1 LLEAE
6 KGDYRNALESYK
18 KYHQFSDSIAKAKR
32 TTEIARMRNWHEL
45 EQKDNENILL
55 QEERQKQHRLITIL
69 AGTLVLLLALLSLSV
84 YFYRQS
90 IAKNRELKELHTVK
104 DKLFSVIAHDLR
116 SPMGSLMSMLKLA
129 DNNMLDTGTQAQLL
143 RDISMRVD
151 DTHGLLDNLLRWSKS
166 QMQGIAPAPAYF
178 DAQNEIQT
186 LMISLQNI
194 ASAKQITLNNRIGN
208 QEVYAD
214 RDMFAVVVR
223 NLITNAIKYTS
234 DGGNVTLNSELSG
247 NMLVISVKDAGTG
260 MTQEIQ
266 NSLFKL
272 TETKSQRG
280 TRNESGAGL
289 GLVLCADF
297 VKANGGSIWFASTQG
312 EGSTFYFN
320 IPVKGN

>member
-1 LLEAE
+1 
-6 KGDYRNALESYK
+6 
-18 KYHQFSDSIAKAKR
+18 
-32 TTEIARMRNWHEL
+32 
-45 EQKDNENILL
+45 
-55 QEERQKQHRLITIL
+55 
-69 AGTLVLLLALLSLSV
+69 
-84 YFYRQS
+84 
-90 IAKNRELKELHTVK
+90 
-104 DKLFSVIAHDLR
+104 
-116 SPMGSLMSMLKLA
+116 
-129 DNNMLDTGTQAQLL
+129 
-143 RDISMRVD
+143 
-151 DTHGLLDNLLRWSKS
+151 
-166 QMQGIAPAPAYF
+166 
-178 DAQNEIQT
+178 
-186 LMISLQNI
+186 MISLQNI